1 MRTRH
6 IIQALFLS
14 LFFAA
19 CARPVE
25 TRHGTS
31 LPTDVLPELSAID
44 SLMWQRPDS
53 ALMCLLPY
61 FDTCCR
67 DGVHTVSTTH
77 DCHYAN
83 LLLAELLYKN
93 DNPQLNRA
101 ELLQA
106 VDYYDSLCCRDAA
119 RHVSTDPILMFLDAR
134 AHYINGVGYYER
146 DSVVEACQEYLK
158 ALEVMEERFE
168 EKELKGKKA
177 MLMAFTYNRLMELFS
192 AQYMMDPAIACGE
205 KALMFCRIAPTSK
218 FGISNNLYYLGKQ
231 YDKMNQTDK
240 ANQYYG
246 QALEEIPS
254 MDNLVYR
261 DIVSSKALCDYQAG
275 KGLEQSLTSLRKVL
289 VQAEDYNESLTR
301 YLSIGTIFYKEKMYD
316 SALIY
321 LAPIFYNKG
330 NEGLRIAAAEQL
342 HFIYKQ
348 KGNDVTSDECI
359 RYIALQNKSGAEE
372 KALVSKLEDVFKS
385 HTDRKLEKDSE
396 KARNRSIRDT
406 LIAVLSF
413 TILVVLFIIVFAAI
427 KRKKLLK
434 KVEEDSDR
442 RFGET
447 ERHYVKTIEAERQA
461 HQMAQAAISGKLK
474 RRNKEVRELKDKI
487 KLLNKLNATPK
498 QAESFTDEPICR
510 LILERV
516 KNGQF
521 LSNIDCKIYK
531 DYALSKEQ
539 LISLREVA
547 DLHFG
552 HFSLRLAKAYPKL
565 TKSDIDYCCL
575 YLLDLTDADISA
587 LMQRAYNT
595 INERHKKLKLILG
608 TEKNISITLQTIA
621 KENITV

>member
-1 MRTRH
+1 MKRWCS
-6 IIQALFLS
+6 IVFLVGIVAFS
-14 LFFAA
+14 A
-19 CARPVE
+19 CNRLVE
-25 TRHGTS
+25 TRHDTS
-31 LPTDVLPELSAID
+31 LPTDMSPELSAID

-53 ALMCLLPY
+53 ALTCLLPY

-106 VDYYDSLCCRDAA
+106 VDYYDSLHACTDVA
-119 RHVSTDPILMFLDAR
+119 RNVSTNAFLDAR

-158 ALEVMEERFE
+158 ALEVMEDRFD

-177 MLMAFTYNRLMELFS
+177 ILMAFTYNRLTELFS
-192 AQYMMDPAIACGE
+192 TQYMMDPAIACGE

-348 KGNDVTSDECI
+348 KGDDVTSDECM

-385 HTDRKLEKDSE
+385 HTDRELEKDSE